1 MSTCIV
7 GRGSI
12 GKWVPQP
19 ADRRVSPRLE
29 RAALVVAALLAAALP
44 VRGAPPQMVA
54 TVALA
59 SEARSTPRQGGP
71 SSKDA
76 LEVAAAYRR
85 AQAHDQAFT
94 VLGEALE
101 ARGFTP
107 ELAQAVVDTAL
118 ASDDPD
124 SGLELAARLPGLAG
138 RALSAHL
145 TLATTDRAPSVDLE
159 ALLHEPLAP
168 AAPGVDRVYE
178 HLEAVA
184 NRHLKE
190 GPRGQ
195 ALLLWLLARARA
207 GLDWRPQLARLLAG
221 PQSWRRHLDRVL
233 LAADPLSGEGG
244 DFWNLATRYWEAL
257 GTDETA
263 GTSHPR
269 RRGKSE
275 APTQTATAAFGR
287 LCEEF
292 QNRAALSPQSAGPA
306 AAVMALRA
314 RMGDRG
320 GAALWARR
328 AAAAARAGA
337 APSLAATLRL
347 ADLMGRAGLAEE
359 GCSLLGSMEHAQL
372 ASVAGGARPASP
384 RSSEAAAQ
392 LFVGLAS
399 LSILD
404 RRDERAFE
412 HLRRALDMPG
422 DPAPAFA
429 CLERLGTLPA
439 HRERAVAMLVSTTS
453 QAVRAWTTA
462 ARILERAGD
471 RDAALGLYRRVLD
484 VWAVPAAGRLPEP
497 AAHPYLRAAW
507 LESAGGRGAAALDV
521 LAAGLRALPGEPRL
535 IAELLRQTDG
545 LGRADLTLATL
556 ARLHPS
562 PPTRTEWL
570 GPLLEELEARAKT
583 SSERSAL
590 STLLTDWLEQPGA
603 AAPEIRIALGTQEL
617 ALAHSA
623 RAASAVEPCLARPPG
638 SLIWT
643 RKLLEVLRLSSPS
656 GFPATAAARVLPAGA
671 GGRAL
676 YFQARARSLAAEKR
690 TTAAAHAGL
699 LALDAD
705 PGSPSICA
713 DLVRWVR
720 AYPSPGYLM
729 GAFTLKTRGNPLYA
743 PFQARYHVADKDF
756 STARSYYRPA
766 IRAFPD
772 DLALR
777 LEYARFLTDQGDDK
791 AAAQVYLGVGE
802 RMGYRYD
809 RCWGPPLIRI
819 ALARR
824 DTTAFLEPFSRWLL
838 EDEALDSGILRSFLR
853 LSKQADLLEA
863 AAELLA
869 RLAGAEPRLVTL
881 HEALAL
887 VSEALARPADAA
899 RALEAREASA
909 RQPDARLAGVHLAD
923 LFTPDPTPLPSPARA
938 GD

>member
-1 MSTCIV
+1 MP
-7 GRGSI
+7 G
-12 GKWVPQP
+12 PQ
-19 ADRRVSPRLE
+19 
-29 RAALVVAALLAAALP
+29 RAAFILAVLLVAALP
-44 VRGAPPQMVA
+44 VQGAPPQMVA
-54 TVALA
+54 TLALA
-59 SEARSTPRQGGP
+59 PEARSTGRPGGT
-71 SSKDA
+71 STYAA
-76 LEVAAAYRR
+76 LEIAAAYRR
-85 AQAHDQAFT
+85 AQAHDQAYT
-94 VLGEALE
+94 ILGAALGEH
-101 ARGFTP
+101 GFTP

-124 SGLELAARLPGLAG
+124 SGLELAARLPGLAA

-145 TLATTDRAPSVDLE
+145 TLATTELAPTAELE
-159 ALLHEPLAP
+159 ALLLEPLAP
-168 AAPGVDRVYE
+168 AAPGIDRVYE

-184 NRHLKE
+184 SRHLKE
-190 GPRGQ
+190 RPRGR

-207 GLDWRPQLARLLAG
+207 RLDWRPQLARLLAG
-221 PQSWRRHLDRVL
+221 PLAWRRLLDQVL

-257 GTDETA
+257 GTGEA
-263 GTSHPR
+263 SGIPR
-269 RRGKSE
+269 PGRRGKSQAATE
-275 APTQTATAAFGR
+275 TATAAFGR
-287 LCEEF
+287 LCGEL
-292 QNRAALSPQSAGPA
+292 QNRAGLSPESAGPA

-314 RMGDRG
+314 RMGDRAA
-320 GAALWARR
+320 AALWARR

-337 APSLAATLRL
+337 GRSLEATLRL
-347 ADLMGRAGLAEE
+347 ADLMGRAGFAEE
-359 GCSLLGSMEHAQL
+359 GCGLLASMEHAQL
-372 ASVAGGARPASP
+372 SSVAEGSHPAGP
-384 RSSEAAAQ
+384 RTSEAAAQ

-412 HLRRALDMPG
+412 HLRRALDGPG
-422 DPAPAFA
+422 DPGPAFA

-439 HRERAVAMLVSTTS
+439 LRERAVAMLVSTTS
-453 QAVRAWTTA
+453 QALQAWTTA

-471 RDAALGLYRRVLD
+471 REAALAHYRRVID
-484 VWAVPAAGRLPEP
+484 ARAVPAAGARPAPE
-497 AAHPYLRAAW
+497 AHPYLRAAW
-507 LESAGGRGAAALDV
+507 LEAAGGRGARALDV

-556 ARLHPS
+556 ARLHPA
-562 PPTRTEWL
+562 PPSRSEWL
-570 GPLLEELEARAKT
+570 GLLLEALEARAKT

-590 STLLTDWLEQPGA
+590 STLLADWLRQPGG
-603 AAPEIRIALGTQEL
+603 AAPEIRVALGTQQL
-617 ALAHSA
+617 ALAHRE
-623 RAASAVEPCLARPPG
+623 RAASTVEPCLARPPG
-638 SLIWT
+638 SPIWT
-643 RKLLEVLRLSSPS
+643 RKLLEVLRLSSPA
-656 GFPATAAARVLPAGA
+656 GFPATAAARVLPAGTA
-671 GGRAL
+671 GRAL
-676 YFQARARSLAAEKR
+676 YFQARGRSLAAEKR

-713 DLVRWVR
+713 DLVRWIR

-766 IRAFPD
+766 IRAYPD

-777 LEYARFLTDQGDDK
+777 LEYARFLLDQGDDK
-791 AAAQVYLGVGE
+791 AAAQVYLGIGE

-824 DTTAFLEPFSRWLL
+824 DTAAFLEPFSRWLL
-838 EDEALDSGILRSFLR
+838 EDQALDAGILRSFLR
-853 LSKQADLLEA
+853 LSKQAGLLEA
-863 AAELLA
+863 AEELLG
-869 RLAGAEPRLVTL
+869 RLAAAEPRLVTL

-887 VSEALARPADAA
+887 VSEALARPAEAA
-899 RALEAREASA
+899 HALDSLEAAA

-923 LFTPDPTPLPSPARA
+923 LFTPEPASLPSPARA